1 MQSRWITGHAFIFF
15 SSCVNSYIIPP
26 GSTRQSPVILYLS
39 YIFPYNIL
47 FYAPGDA
54 ELLYISGQF
63 LFSFFCICWSYRSQ
77 EQKRNHTGEWSHGSS
92 LRLSQAV
99 FRHPLPVI
107 TPKAHGRY
115 FTFTR
120 PGNSDRQQLR
130 SVNNTDNIWTIRIN
144 MHAFRIYPS
153 ALVLNFTSF
162 FLKFASR
169 NAIIKPY

>member
-1 MQSRWITGHAFIFF
+1 MQSRSITGHTFIFF

-26 GSTRQSPVILYLS
+26 GSTWQSPVILYLS

-47 FYAPGDA
+47 LNAAYDA
-54 ELLYISGQF
+54 DLLYISGKF

-77 EQKRNHTGEWSHGSS
+77 EQKRAHTGKLSHGSS

-115 FTFTR
+115 FYIYPVPVLLTGSSSGASIIPR
-120 PGNSDRQQLR
+120 ISER
-130 SVNNTDNIWTIRIN
+130 SV
-144 MHAFRIYPS
+144 
-153 ALVLNFTSF
+153 
-162 FLKFASR
+162 
-169 NAIIKPY
+169 